1 MINLGWKRL
10 LIVLSVL
17 WLLGSITVIVYERQT
32 INPFDQFE
40 ETLPAY
46 GFWEWSPARLSA
58 KKFLDAEP
66 GEQLRHLSIQVV
78 PAAVTVILPILC
90 LWVGVLAFAW
100 VREGFC
106 AERETG
112 SQQ

>member
-10 LIVLSVL
+10 LIVLSAL
-17 WLLGSITVIVYERQT
+17 WLVGSITVIVYERQT

-46 GFWEWSPARLSA
+46 GFWEWSPPARLSA
-58 KKFLDAEP
+58 EKFLDAEP
-66 GEQLRHLSIQVV
+66 GEQLRHLTIQVV

-90 LWVGVLAFAW
+90 LWVGVFAFAW
-100 VREGFC
+100 VREGFG
-106 AERETG
+106 AEREPG
-112 SQQ
+112 SQ

>member
-10 LIVLSVL
+10 LIVLSIL

-32 INPFDQFE
+32 INPFDQFDQP
-40 ETLPAY
+40 LPTY
-46 GFWEWSPARLSA
+46 DFWKWSPEYLSA
-58 KKFLDAEP
+58 DKFLDAEP
-66 GEQLRHLSIQVV
+66 GEELRHLTIQVG
-78 PAAVTVILPILC
+78 TVAITAILPILC

-100 VREGFC
+100 VREGFRVGH
-106 AERETG
+106 EPG